1 MSNNTGRMYA
11 GANMYDFCINGGG
24 MVGAATALGLA
35 KKGYSIAIIEP
46 NMPLPFER
54 ESKPDIRVSAISQTS
69 VDLLDTLG
77 AWRHIASM
85 RVKPYT
91 GLSVWENTDSR
102 TDFTAKSIDMPQ
114 LGYFVENRLIQ
125 LGCHQ
130 ALAQY
135 DNVVWFTQDKVTTMS
150 IGPSGATVKVGN
162 HAIEARWIIGADGAN
177 SQVRNAAHIGQ
188 TGWQYQQQA
197 MGILVE
203 MAHKADPI
211 TWQQFT
217 PSGPRAFLPL
227 FGRYASLVWYDDEIV
242 LKSLK
247 KLSST
252 QLKAKILSAFPAELQ
267 MHNDFEVLDRASFP
281 LTRAHANKYV
291 SQSAILIG
299 DAAHTINPLA
309 GQGVNLGF
317 KDVGAL
323 LDCVERCSDV
333 RSVEFSKRLL
343 SDYEAVRR
351 KDNLLMMSA
360 MDGFYALF
368 SNANT
373 FVSVARNKLLELVQG
388 LKPLKK
394 QVLAYAIGV
403 QKWK

>member
-35 KKGYSIAIIEP
+35 KKGYRIAIIEP

-69 VDLLDTLG
+69 VNLLDTLG

>member
-267 MHNDFEVLDRASFP
+267 TNNDFEVLDWASFP

-351 KDNLLMMSA
+351 KDNLLMMLA

>member
-203 MAHKADPI
+203 MAHKTDPI